1 MDGGNRAGRPAGLK
15 DIRPGPFLVLAGPTG
30 VGKTAL
36 SIAIASHI
44 GAEIISADSRQVFRG
59 MDIGTAKPPSAEL
72 QAVPHHFIDE
82 RDLGNPW
89 SAGRFAREATERIAE
104 ILDRDAVPLVAG
116 GSTLYLEALVHGLAD
131 IPDGDPAIR
140 AELNEQSST
149 PKGAQELFEKLER
162 VDPTGAASLDP
173 TKTQR
178 LVRAVEVY
186 RTTGEPWSSFFAGG
200 EPPPYRYRVV
210 VLTRPREEL
219 YARIEARVDT
229 MLGAGLL
236 EENRRLMEAGFKLD
250 TNPLCTI
257 GYQEPFAHL
266 SGEIDYDEMVRLLK
280 RNTRRYAKR
289 QLTWFRRRPEYEW
302 VDLSDFDSPNAAAEA
317 ILG

>member
-1 MDGGNRAGRPAGLK
+1 MSDE
-15 DIRPGPFLVLAGPTG
+15 RPGPFLVLAGPTA

-36 SIAIASHI
+36 SLAIAGRI
-44 GAEIISADSRQVFRG
+44 GAEIVSADSRQVFRG
-59 MDIGTAKPPSAEL
+59 LDIGTAKPSADEL
-72 QAVPHHFIDE
+72 KSIPHHFIDE

-89 SAGRFAREATERIAE
+89 SAGRFAEEANGRIAD
-104 ILDRDAVPLVAG
+104 ILRRGAIPLIVG

-131 IPDGDPAIR
+131 IPDSDPAIR
-140 AELNEQSST
+140 AELNEQVST
-149 PKGAQELFEKLER
+149 LEGAQNLLEELER
-162 VDPTGAASLDP
+162 IDPEGAETLDP

-178 LVRAVEVY
+178 LVRALEVY
-186 RTTGEPWSSFFAGG
+186 RATGEPWSSFFAQA

-210 VLTRPREEL
+210 VLTRLREEL
-219 YARIEARVDT
+219 YARIEARVDA
-229 MLGAGLL
+229 MLDAGLL
-236 EENRRLMEAGFKLD
+236 EENRGLMDAGFKLD
-250 TNPLCTI
+250 TNPLRTI

-302 VDLSDFDSPNAAAEA
+302 VDLSAYDSTDDAAEA
-317 ILG
+317 ILS